1 VDIERY
7 RSRERVKELAD
18 RIGEVCPSEDINIME
33 VCGTHTMA
41 IARYGLRGLM
51 PGGLRLISGPGCPV
65 CVTPTSI
72 INAAQNLS
80 RIPGVVIATFGDMMR
95 VPGTEKTL
103 EERRAE
109 GADVRVLYSVYDLLG
124 MAEREREKNFIFIS
138 VGFETTT
145 PGIALAVLE
154 TARRDLHNVFFLA
167 ANRLVIPALEALCGS
182 GDVRVDGFLCPGH
195 VSVIIGSDAYEPVAQ
210 QFHVPCV
217 VGGFEP
223 VDILK
228 AIYRITL
235 QVVGKVARVENAYTR
250 AVTAEGNRKAR
261 EVVERVFEPVDAEWR
276 GIGSISLS
284 GLKLREQYAY
294 LDALKKFDVEL
305 THIPDPRGCRCGDV
319 LRGLLIPPECP
330 LFGSRCTPA
339 SPVGPCMVS
348 SEGSCAAYYKYEMTG
363 GETTGQEGAEN
374 A

>member
-1 VDIERY
+1 MEIGRY

-18 RIGEVCPSEDINIME
+18 RIGEICPSRNINIME

-51 PGGLRLISGPGCPV
+51 PGSLRLISGPGCPV

-80 RIPGVVIATFGDMMR
+80 KTHGVVITTFGDMMR

-109 GADVRVLYSVYDLLG
+109 GADVRVLYSAYDLLS
-124 MAEREREKNFIFIS
+124 MAERETEKNFVFIS

-167 ANRLVIPALEALCGS
+167 ANRLVIPALEALCAS
-182 GDVRVDGFLCPGH
+182 EDIRIDGFLCPGH
-195 VSVIIGSDAYEPVAQ
+195 VSVIIGSDAYEPVVQ

-228 AIYRITL
+228 AIYHLTVQIA
-235 QVVGKVARVENAYTR
+235 GKAARVENAYTR
-250 AVTAEGNRKAR
+250 AVTAGGNRRAW
-261 EVVERVFEPVDAEWR
+261 EVIDRVFEPVDAEWR
-276 GIGSISLS
+276 GIGSIPPS
-284 GLKLREQYAY
+284 GLKLREKYAQF
-294 LDALKKFDVEL
+294 DALNKFDVEL
-305 THIPDPRGCRCGDV
+305 TPIPDPRGCRCGDV
-319 LRGLLIPPECP
+319 LKGLLIPPECP

-348 SEGSCAAYYKYEMTG
+348 SEGSCAAYYKYG
-363 GETTGQEGAEN
+363 TTGDEGAGN
-374 A
+374 G